1 MENSMGVS
9 LKNKSYF
16 IVLLPYFIVF
26 LFLYIYLKKKKK
38 QKRLIGKDTY
48 TPVSIEALFIIAKI
62 WKHPQ
67 RPSIDEWIEKM
78 QYLYIYTM
86 E

>member
-9 LKNKSYF
+9 LKTKSYF
-16 IVLLPYFIVF
+16 IVLLPYFIVV
-26 LFLYIYLKKKKK
+26 LFLGIYLKKKKK

-48 TPVSIEALFIIAKI
+48 TPVFIETLFIIAKI

-67 RPSIDEWIEKM
+67 CPSIDEWIEKM
-78 QYLYIYTM
+78 QYLYVYTM